1 MVSEKLSKKKL
12 KEILNRR
19 NFVIV
24 VLVFFFVSIYMQL
37 NKLVEQFVYLY
48 ERDSSLV
55 AEIGQLKDTY
65 LDFGEDLNEIREYL
79 RMPTEQYLMFD
90 STEDENTEVDV
101 NEDDIQL
108 ALFKYVD
115 YLNKSQ
121 NVEEK
126 LEFNKS
132 LIYGLEGSNNF
143 SDFLDEESL
152 SFDGI
157 LESDD
162 GYLIT
167 ISHEEIENIF
177 TFYLDKED
185 GKLYFKTAKVK
196 EEVQSENYENFE
208 TETKNFILE
217 NKSVLLEYEKKL
229 DEINTE
235 IASTLDSDEV
245 ATVSETLEI
254 TIDPE
259 YTEKDLKITYSVYN
273 KSEELIGQIIL
284 DTEKLEIHLA
294 DTNDDSL
301 SLQVT
306 DITSSLVPF
315 LEMLDTKT
323 FIEKKVDEALNN
335 LINSIDDDGFKLML
349 SENDLSMAEVYRED
363 ESRVYFDIFDKDGL
377 HLSSIVLEKST
388 GVVNIVNPDGTNSE
402 NLLFFDPE
410 YKKKT
415 LELPDE
421 IPEYG
426 DDLSSSDNTFNILI
440 AGKHGSLIDTMIFAH
455 INEDTR
461 KVRMISIPRDLHY
474 QGRKINSYAF
484 YYGLPELKKV
494 LSKISGYELD
504 KYILIDMY
512 AFIDVID
519 LIGGIDINLEHAVI
533 DPTYRTV
540 DNGIASTLH
549 YEPGDYHLSGVQAL
563 RLARTRH
570 TSSDFAR
577 AERQQMI
584 IESIQDKARN
594 FGFGD
599 ADTIYEISKSVLAQT
614 ETDISVDE
622 AIQYFFRYQNYDI
635 ESNDVMSSGNVLYVP
650 PYTSPSTCKEL
661 SAAAEAA
668 GEASPSCEN
677 ENQAYTLLPKNN
689 NWNVIKW
696 YFKDKF
702 ESI

>member
-1 MVSEKLSKKKL
+1 
-12 KEILNRR
+12 
-19 NFVIV
+19 
-24 VLVFFFVSIYMQL
+24 MQL
-37 NKLVEQFVYLY
+37 NKLVEQFIYLY
-48 ERDSSLV
+48 DRDSSLV

-65 LDFGEDLNEIREYL
+65 LDIGGDLNEVREYL

-90 STEDENTEVDV
+90 ATEENTETDV

-115 YLNKSQ
+115 FLSKSED
-121 NVEEK
+121 VEEK

-132 LIYGLEGSNNF
+132 LIYGLNGSNTF
-143 SDFLDEESL
+143 TEFLNQENL
-152 SFDGI
+152 SSGEI
-157 LESDD
+157 SESDD
-162 GYLIT
+162 GFLVN

-177 TFYLDKED
+177 TFYLDKEE

-217 NKSVLLEYEKKL
+217 NKENLLEYEKQL

-235 IASTLDSDEV
+235 IASTLSSEEV
-245 ATVSETLEI
+245 GLLSETLEI
-254 TIDPE
+254 NIDPQ
-259 YTEKDLKITYSVYN
+259 YIEKDLKITYSIYN
-273 KSEELIGQIIL
+273 KTDELIGEIIL
-284 DTEKLEIHLA
+284 DTEKLEIHLV
-294 DTNDDSL
+294 DSNDDSL
-301 SLQVT
+301 SLQIT
-306 DITSSLVPF
+306 DITTSLVPF
-315 LEMLDTKT
+315 LEKLDTKT
-323 FIEKKVDEALNN
+323 FVEKKIDQALNN
-335 LINSIDDDGFKLML
+335 LISSVNDDGFKLML
-349 SENDLSMAEVYRED
+349 SENGLSMAEVYRED

-415 LELPDE
+415 LEIPDN
-421 IPEYG
+421 IPEYS
-426 DDLSSSDNTFNILI
+426 DDLASGDNSFNILI
-440 AGKHGSLIDTMIFAH
+440 AGKNGNLIDTMIFAH
-455 INEDTR
+455 VNEDTR
-461 KVRMISIPRDLHY
+461 KVRMISIPRDLYY
-474 QGRKINSYAF
+474 QGRKINSYAY

-494 LSKISGYELD
+494 LSNISGYELD

-519 LIGGIDINLEHAVI
+519 LIGGVDVSLEHAVI

-614 ETDISVDE
+614 ETDINVDE

-635 ESNDVMSSGNVLYVP
+635 ESNNVMSSGNVLYVP
-650 PYTSPSTCKEL
+650 PYITKENCNEL
-661 SAAAEAA
+661 IAVAEAA
-668 GEASPSCEN
+668 GQPRPGCEN
-677 ENQAYTLLPKNN
+677 ENQAYTLLPRNN

-696 YFKDKF
+696 YFKENF
-702 ESI
+702 ESV